1 MAKAKLKKKKGI
13 KAKSKGPAKSAPKSR
28 GKSSARQSRL
38 AQIFNPAFN
47 VKTTR
52 EAEKLGKNINIYSEK
67 GYHITG
73 SLRRPTFNAGLPGR
87 DTRFIM
93 AGTLGSRGTE
103 LNRGG
108 KLEISSRAGV
118 DAEKTDAF
126 NMAFSS
132 YLQGRRQAAVKMG
145 DTTYQASFVK
155 NNVMLKPV
163 RT

>member
-52 EAEKLGKNINIYSEK
+52 EAEQLGKNANIYSER

-118 DAEKTDAF
+118 DREKTDAF
-126 NMAFSS
+126 NLAFGS
-132 YLQGRRQAAVKMG
+132 YLQGRRQSAVKMEG
-145 DTTYQASFVK
+145 TTYKADFVK